1 VVKKAGH
8 GAMGSATE
16 LGLLMRNSA
25 CAEIPT
31 EKLATAKVSRGY
43 SATPECPTGNLEPV
57 VYVFDSGDLALSF
70 SPDDSLAKGWSLLS
84 WETDGP
90 R

>member
-1 VVKKAGH
+1 M
-8 GAMGSATE
+8 MGSVAE
-16 LGLLMRNSA
+16 LGLPTRNSA

-31 EKLATAKVSRGY
+31 EKLATVKVSRGY
-43 SATPECPTGNLEPV
+43 GATPECPMGNPEPV
-57 VYVFDSGDLALSF
+57 VYVFDGGDLVLSF
-70 SPDDSLAKGWSLLS
+70 SPDDALAKGWSSLS